1 MTITVFGATSSLGLE
16 IIKQALA
23 KNFLVKAFGRDV
35 STLIDKD
42 LHTKNFEAIKGYV
55 FDEKEVANAIENTDA
70 VISCLG
76 GGIDG
81 TDRTRSL
88 GTKNIIRQMQN
99 KNIKRI
105 ITVSNACIL
114 NTPDGKFIFESEDYP
129 DELKPV
135 AQEHYNVFTQLQESN
150 LDWTIFCPEKIVEQS
165 NNSTFYR
172 FSENILPDNNTSKIS
187 VINLSACILSSV
199 TESNFMGKRIGICNS
214 N

>member
-42 LHTKNFEAIKGYV
+42 LHTKNFEAIKGYI
-55 FDEKEVANAIENTDA
+55 FDEKEVAKAIENTDA

-76 GGIDG
+76 GGVDG

-129 DELKPV
+129 DEFKPV
-135 AQEHYNVFTQLQESN
+135 AQEHYNVLIQLQESN
-150 LDWTIFCPEKIVEQS
+150 LNWTIFCPEKII
-165 NNSTFYR
+165 NSDITLPYQLTK
-172 FSENILPDNNTSKIS
+172 NILPDNAIKSIS
-187 VINLSACILSSV
+187 SSNLAASMLSS
-199 TESNFMGKRIGICNS
+199 IGDSDFFGNRFGLCN
-214 N
+214 NN